1 MLIAYRESAGHLI
14 RLDTGQD
21 LAGAVWIDLE
31 APDADETARVAAL
44 GVEVPTLA
52 EMEEIEL
59 SARLYREGDLTYLTS
74 VLPGRTEADAPMA
87 GPVTFILGPAR
98 LVTVRHH
105 RPRPFQ
111 TYPER
116 AARVGVG
123 VGCADPDRLFLSLL
137 DEIIGRLADL
147 LEGAGKGL
155 DRIAAQVYR
164 DGEST
169 DAPALHAALQGIGRE
184 AETIGRVRLSLLTL
198 DRALSFYGLS
208 QTRKGADSLRGTV
221 KTLLRDLGALEIHAD
236 FLSSR
241 VSMATEATLGMINLQ
256 QNQTIKIVSVVA
268 AVFLPPTLIAS
279 IYGMNF
285 AHIPELGWRL
295 GYPLALGLMLASAV
309 GTYLF
314 FKWKRWL

>member
-1 MLIAYRESAGHLI
+1 MLTAYRHADGNLI
-14 RLDTGQD
+14 RLDPGQD
-21 LAGAVWIDLE
+21 LSGAIWIDLDR
-31 APDADETARVAAL
+31 PDADETARLAAL
-44 GVEVPTLA
+44 GVPVPTLDD
-52 EMEEIEL
+52 MEEIEL
-59 SARLYREGDLTYLTS
+59 SARLYREGDLTFLTA
-74 VLPGRTEADAPMA
+74 VLPGRSDTDAPLA

-105 RPRPFQ
+105 SPRPFQ

-116 AARVGVG
+116 AGRVG
-123 VGCADPDRLFLSLL
+123 VGCADPDRLFLSLV

-164 DGEST
+164 EAEATAGS
-169 DAPALHAALQGIGRE
+169 ALHAALQGIGRE

-198 DRALSFYGLS
+198 DRALSFYSLG

-221 KTLLRDLGALEIHAD
+221 KTLLRDLGALEVHAD

-279 IYGMNF
+279 VYGMNF
-285 AHIPELGWRL
+285 ARMPELGWHL

-314 FKWKRWL
+314 FKCKRWL